1 MPNHYSALKR
11 MRQTKKRTAV
21 NRTNR
26 GAFRATL
33 RRARKTVEWGASDA
47 AKAVVPATLSSIDKA
62 VQKGLIHKNTAA
74 RLKSRLMARVNAKP
88 ASKPTSAA

>member
-33 RRARKTVEWGASDA
+33 RRARKSLEGGASDA
-47 AKAVVPATLSSIDKA
+47 VKALVPQTLSSIDKA
-62 VQKGLIHKNTAA
+62 VQKGLIHKNAAA
-74 RLKSRLMARVNAKP
+74 RLKSRLMTRSRAAAKP
-88 ASKPTSAA
+88 SAA

>member
-21 NRTNR
+21 NRTNK
-26 GAFRATL
+26 GAFRASL
-33 RRARKTVEWGASDA
+33 RSARKTLASGAGDA
-47 AKAVVPATLSSIDKA
+47 AKTLVPQTLSSIDKA

-74 RLKSRLMARVNAKP
+74 RLKSRLMARV
-88 ASKPTSAA
+88 SAVKAPQTA